1 MTIVALILSNYHNTA
16 LMYQVMEQRAVEGR
30 RKLKEALLSR
40 SDI

>member
-1 MTIVALILSNYHNTA
+1 MTIVALNLSNYHKTA
-16 LMYQVMEQRAVEGR
+16 LMYQVMEQRAVEER